1 MPTRLLINTGPIK
14 KRGRTLSDEVV
25 EQLTEKIHSGS
36 LEVGKKL
43 PTESEFVEAF
53 GVSRSVIREAISQL
67 QARGLVETRH
77 GVGTFVREP
86 SIKDVIFDRSTMS
99 PGTAE
104 DLASVLEVR
113 ACLESEAAGLAAQRR
128 TEDQLAELERILR
141 ALVKEDISRD
151 ISVDV
156 DFQFHE
162 QIAKS
167 THNSHFLDLLRQLG
181 KHAIPRSRLAIFD
194 QEKAMYQ
201 QRLNMEHE
209 AIFNAIAAQDADGAR
224 AAMRMHIINSRQ
236 RMRSASK

>member
-77 GVGTFVREP
+77 GVGTFVREFVMKE
-86 SIKDVIFDRSTMS
+86 SIFDRSTMA
-99 PGTAE
+99 PGTTE
-104 DLASVLEVR
+104 DLAAVLEVR

-128 TEDQLAELERILR
+128 TEQQLVQLEQILK
-141 ALVKEDISRD
+141 ALLREDISRD
-151 ISVDV
+151 VSVDV
-156 DFQFHE
+156 DFQFHV
-162 QIAKS
+162 QIAK
-167 THNSHFLDLLRQLG
+167 
-181 KHAIPRSRLAIFD
+181 
-194 QEKAMYQ
+194 
-201 QRLNMEHE
+201 
-209 AIFNAIAAQDADGAR
+209 
-224 AAMRMHIINSRQ
+224 
-236 RMRSASK
+236 